1 MSSPLEIIHQ
11 IIVSPDLTV
20 KPVPITESSKPFL
33 AAQIDLQAHGYIEE
47 EFFVSGLARAYEWV
61 SNSLQIC
68 KASELGPYTTRMLV
82 WRPIDPKRFSGNI
95 EFEILNASNAM
106 DVSTTTAT
114 CAELMMRQGDVWVG
128 FTSKPLTL
136 NALRRFDPTR
146 YAALHW
152 SNPTQP
158 PGRCARPS
166 IIPKYS
172 FNLPPSMQDV
182 PTGTTGES
190 EDGLI
195 WDIYA
200 QLAALLKGDK
210 RDQVLP
216 GFAAP
221 RIFATGYSQ
230 SSLVMR
236 TFISGFHNVM
246 RLAGDKSIF
255 DGYLVEV
262 GPAMLRINQCSDD
275 VLPDDPRNQL
285 PILDVPVIHIVS
297 EGDMWL
303 GVHTRQADVVQ
314 SHSGLVTYEIAG
326 ATHKAGTGEKGRPT
340 AEEAARAGVTS
351 MPPPILEGEILNDMP
366 RFYLSTAALR
376 NLQAWALAGE
386 APPQGQPLA
395 VADGVIVRDQDGNAL
410 GGVRNPWID
419 VPVARYEGNIGLGY
433 GAIFGRKFPFTA
445 EKLRDLY
452 TSREDYIAKVR
463 ASVDH
468 LTAERWLLPE
478 DTDSIM
484 ARAVAEPLG

>member
-1 MSSPLEIIHQ
+1 MSSSPEIIRQ

-20 KPVPITESSKPFL
+20 TPVPITESSKPFL
-33 AAQIDLQAHGYIEE
+33 TAQIDLQAHGYIEE

-68 KASELGPYTTRMLV
+68 KASELGPYTTRVLV
-82 WRPIDPKRFSGNI
+82 WRPVDAQCFSGNI
-95 EFEILNASNAM
+95 EFEVLNASNAM

-136 NALRRFDPTR
+136 NALRRFDPVR

-158 PGRCARPS
+158 PGRCAHPS

-172 FNLPPSMQDV
+172 FNLPLSMQDI

-190 EDGLI
+190 EDGLV

-200 QLAALLKGDK
+200 QLAALLKSDK
-210 RDQVLP
+210 RDQLLP

-230 SSLVMR
+230 SSLILR

-246 RLAGDKSIF
+246 RLPGGKPVF
-255 DGYLVEV
+255 DGYLAEV
-262 GPAMLRINQCSDD
+262 GPAMLRINQCSED
-275 VLPDDPRNQL
+275 VLPEDPRNHL

-297 EGDMWL
+297 EGDLWL
-303 GVHTRQADVVQ
+303 GVHTRQADVVR

-326 ATHKAGTGEKGRPT
+326 AAHKAGTGEKGRPT
-340 AEEAARAGVTS
+340 AEEVARAGVPS
-351 MPPPILEGEILNDMP
+351 MPPPISEGEILNDLP

-376 NLQAWALAGE
+376 NLQAWALDGV
-386 APPQGQPLA
+386 APPQGKM
-395 VADGVIVRDQDGNAL
+395 VEMADGVIVRDVDGNAL

-433 GAIFGRKFPFTA
+433 GTIFGRKFPFSV

-452 TSREDYIAKVR
+452 PSREDYVAKVK
-463 ASVDH
+463 ASVEC

-484 ARAVAEPLG
+484 VRAAVEPLG